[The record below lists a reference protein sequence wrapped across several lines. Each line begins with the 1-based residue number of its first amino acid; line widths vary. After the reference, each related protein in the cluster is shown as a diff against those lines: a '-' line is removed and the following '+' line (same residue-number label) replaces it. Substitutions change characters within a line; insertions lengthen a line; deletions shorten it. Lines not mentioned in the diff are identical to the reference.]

1 MNFRL
6 HVVCLAFAVILGS
19 NYENHHAF
27 AKESV
32 QINSTTKRPALNRN
46 LCQEGQT
53 TVNGKRSCKGKIVFQ
68 EIFNELSIS
77 KWKKEKKF
85 AGDPDYEFVL
95 YQDNATNVYVKD
107 NMLHIKPTLLD
118 DAYGE
123 GFATNSQG
131 IDLGITCTGIYG
143 SDQCVQKPRAW
154 LILPPVISAQ
164 ISTVDYFS
172 FKYGIVEISAKLPK
186 GDWLYP
192 DISLVSRSDLYGP
205 GHESGRIRIA
215 VAGGNAEYDRYLFG
229 GCIFG
234 YSQMARTVGM
244 KKIFSKKPWTDD
256 FHTYKMHWT
265 PDSITFSVDNQVY
278 GTVTPPSGG
287 FAANQRLLELDYLVA
302 ERWEKGSILAPFD
315 HEMFLSLGV
324 GVGGQVYPDIPE
336 VTKPWT
342 SGEPKAQL
350 HFYRNKDK
358 WYHTWNDDSELLVDY
373 IKVWAI

>member
-1 MNFRL
+1 MT
-6 HVVCLAFAVILGS
+6 
-19 NYENHHAF
+19 
-27 AKESV
+27 
-32 QINSTTKRPALNRN
+32 INGTTKRPPSNRN

-68 EIFNELSIS
+68 ELFNDLSTS

-107 NMLHIKPTLLD
+107 KILHIKPTLLE

-131 IDLGITCTGIYG
+131 IDLGATCTGVYG
-143 SDQCVQKPRAW
+143 TDQCVLKPRAW

-164 ISTVDYFS
+164 ISTMDYFS

-186 GDWLYP
+186 GDWIYP
-192 DISLVSRSDLYGP
+192 GLRYSYTPIGRFCCQPKVNGDRSLSS
-205 GHESGRIRIA
+205 
-215 VAGGNAEYDRYLFG
+215 
-229 GCIFG
+229 
-234 YSQMARTVGM
+234 RTVG
-244 KKIFSKKPWTDD
+244 KRFNI
-256 FHTYKMHWT
+256 
-265 PDSITFSVDNQVY
+265 
-278 GTVTPPSGG
+278 
-287 FAANQRLLELDYLVA
+287 
-302 ERWEKGSILAPFD
+302 GSIRSRGRKDLEIFD
-315 HEMFLSLGV
+315 VLYYRLQMFLSLGV

-336 VTKPWT
+336 VHKPWV

-350 HFYRNKDK
+350 NFYRNKDK
-358 WYHTWNDDSELLVDY
+358 WYNTWNDDSELLVDY